1 MKTRAVLVEGTK
13 TMPAAYFEEGRLI
26 IRGRSIELSQQE
38 WWNRLVQHLNLLQ
51 VASKDI
57 RELHI
62 QLEYLNSETNRILM
76 HMFSLVDKINFEEGG
91 NIKIKWHCEA
101 SDEIMLEHISIFS
114 SIIDTP
120 IEIVLE

>member
-13 TMPAAYFEEGRLI
+13 TLPAAYFEEGRLV
-26 IRGRSIELSQQE
+26 IRGRSIELNQQG
-38 WWNRLVQHLNLLQ
+38 WWNRLIQNLNVLQ
-51 VASKDI
+51 VAASDI

-76 HMFSLVDKINFEEGG
+76 HMFSLVDKINFENGG
-91 NIKIKWHCEA
+91 NIKIKWHYDIQ
-101 SDEIMLEHISIFS
+101 DEIMLEHISLFS

-120 IEIVLE
+120 IEIVPE